1 MLRARTAAA
10 KDERRQ
16 ALLNAALDEFFERGF
31 TAARMDDIARRA
43 GLSKGTLYL
52 YFDSKDALFIAL
64 IETVAA
70 PNVEKVEQ
78 LAASAP
84 SAAAALHA
92 LTGFMPHVIRETSL
106 PRVVKVLL
114 ADAGAFPDVVRRY
127 RSQVI
132 DRVLA
137 AVAKVLERGQ
147 LSGELSVDDPRL
159 TARLVVAPV
168 ILSAIWRV
176 VFEIDPEAKV
186 DLDALFALHE
196 KMLLR
201 ALAPTPGGAA

>member
-1 MLRARTAAA
+1 MLRARTPAA

-16 ALLNAALDEFFERGF
+16 ALLKAALDEFFDRGF

-43 GLSKGTLYL
+43 GLSKGALYL

-70 PNVEKVEQ
+70 PNVEKVEH
-78 LAASAP
+78 LAAAAP
-84 SAAAALHA
+84 SATAALHA
-92 LTGFMPHVIRETSL
+92 LTGFMPHLIRETPL

-137 AVAKVLERGQ
+137 AIAAVLERGKR
-147 LSGELSVDDPRL
+147 SGELAVDDPKL

-168 ILSAIWRV
+168 LLSAIWSV
-176 VFEIDPEAKV
+176 VFEIDPEARV
-186 DLDALFALHE
+186 DLDALFALHK
-196 KMLLR
+196 KMLLH
-201 ALAPTPGGAA
+201 ALAANPDAAK